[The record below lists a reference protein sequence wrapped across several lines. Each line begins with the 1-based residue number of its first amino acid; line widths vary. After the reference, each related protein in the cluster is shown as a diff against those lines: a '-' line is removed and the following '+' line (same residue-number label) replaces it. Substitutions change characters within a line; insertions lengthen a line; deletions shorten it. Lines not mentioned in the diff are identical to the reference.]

1 MNKVTYESSVS
12 KRPITIKVKPE
23 KLEQTIQ
30 AVEQS
35 GRKVT
40 KIE

>member
-1 MNKVTYESSVS
+1 MNKVTYQSSVS
-12 KRPITIKVKPE
+12 KRPITIKVKTE
-23 KLEQTIQ
+23 KLAETIQ
-30 AVEQS
+30 AIEQS